1 MEATSK
7 AKWDIKCWEFWVN
20 EFVRPGLKMC
30 IFNLAAAWPTEPGV
44 GQGRCKEIGVVGMA
58 KLLEDVGSFRFWSTE
73 GEEGDGR
80 WR

>member
-1 MEATSK
+1 M
-7 AKWDIKCWEFWVN
+7 
-20 EFVRPGLKMC
+20 
-30 IFNLAAAWPTEPGV
+30 
-44 GQGRCKEIGVVGMA
+44 GQGRCKEIEVVGMA